1 MNNQLLQQIKKERRQ
16 FLETEKFYKDE
27 MEVIS
32 EKLVKLYD
40 EITKMKECEQQVKF
54 LSEELDQKNR
64 ELEEVKRISN
74 NTIQNQKHQL

>member
-1 MNNQLLQQIKKERRQ
+1 MNNQLLRQIKRERRQ

-40 EITKMKECEQQVKF
+40 EITKMKECE
-54 LSEELDQKNR
+54 
-64 ELEEVKRISN
+64 
-74 NTIQNQKHQL
+74 

>member
-1 MNNQLLQQIKKERRQ
+1 MNNQLLRQIKKERRQ